1 MTDLSVFLNQHP
13 ALKRLQRD
21 DTVYLAPNI
30 PTHKL
35 NNALNA
41 YADTSAE
48 QVILLID
55 DTVFGSAKD
64 GLLLTA
70 TDLYIKEGFGKSR
83 TIALNK
89 INSIALKPEFLTN
102 PIHINGQPFVQLAQP
117 SKSTLKALCEVLSD
131 YVAQHAGQAAPSTT
145 PAKDKETATAFR
157 TNPPPNNQS
166 QQQPTKNYQQPYHE
180 PIQPQ
185 ANSKPA
191 HDPEFEVGLICADIL
206 THYAFMKDAKWT
218 SAKVQLVRQF
228 CDKLMNNPQQ
238 QDVLKERLKQNRRPA
253 LQESMV
259 QLNRYEIDEDIR
271 AFLLMQ
277 AYELL
282 YLQSYHYRFV
292 EQQLNPLA
300 QGIGLSRRI
309 TRQIFDELKTQPN
322 RHGYATA
329 DDNNDHDKHNQRDNH
344 TGNNGTK
351 PATAQM
357 NSAIEQACQ
366 ILDIEPRQL
375 NLTMVQQAYRNKVAE
390 FHPDKY
396 HNLPEA
402 VKTLLAEKT
411 HELNQARQVLLDHLN

>member
-13 ALKRLQRD
+13 ALKLLQRD

-41 YADTSAE
+41 YADTKVSPE

-64 GLLLTA
+64 GLLLTT

-89 INSIALKPEFLTN
+89 INSIVLKPEFLTN
-102 PIHINGQPFVQLAQP
+102 PIHINAQPFVQLAQP
-117 SKSTLKALCEVLSD
+117 SKSTLKALCEILSD
-131 YVAQHAGQAAPSTT
+131 YVAQHAGQVVPSTT
-145 PAKDKETATAFR
+145 PAKDKGKAT
-157 TNPPPNNQS
+157 TNTPPNNQS
-166 QQQPTKNYQQPYHE
+166 QQRTSQNRQQPHHE
-180 PIQPQ
+180 PVQPQ

-206 THYAFMKDAKWT
+206 THYAFMKNASWT

-228 CDKLMNNPQQ
+228 CDKLMNDQQQ
-238 QDVLKERLKQNRRPA
+238 QDVLRERLKQTRRPA
-253 LQESMV
+253 LQESIA

-329 DDNNDHDKHNQRDNH
+329 DDSDSRDNHSQRDNH

-366 ILDIEPRQL
+366 ILDIELRQM
-375 NLTMVQQAYRNKVAE
+375 NLTMIQQAYRSKVAE

-411 HELNQARQVLLDHLN
+411 RELNQARQVLLDYLN